1 MGDSKFRQQG
11 KMLVSDVSFFFVF
24 HRESNPMMS
33 FSQAIINCLVAEAVF
48 SLVEAGVL

>member
-11 KMLVSDVSFFFVF
+11 KMLVSDVSFFVF